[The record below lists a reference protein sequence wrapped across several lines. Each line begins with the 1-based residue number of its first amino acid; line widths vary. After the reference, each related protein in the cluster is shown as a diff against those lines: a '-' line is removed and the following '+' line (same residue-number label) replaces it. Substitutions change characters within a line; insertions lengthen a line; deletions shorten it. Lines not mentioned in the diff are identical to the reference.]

1 MNTKVFNLAL
11 MCLWL
16 VLCIGLLTRELW
28 MPEGMKEKVTGP
40 QTPLIIAVSA
50 LLAVWNF
57 ARFFVAYRFG
67 TPAKPS
73 SEVDTYR
80 RKIRAMSRG
89 EPTVTDPQLNF
100 DAPPPDDRPAGNHP
114 T

>member
-1 MNTKVFNLAL
+1 MNSRVFNLAL

-16 VLCIGLLTRELW
+16 LLCVGLLTRELW
-28 MPEGMKEKVTGP
+28 MPDEMKEKVSGP
-40 QTPLIIAVSA
+40 QTPLIIAVSG

-57 ARFFVAYRFG
+57 ARFFVSYRFG
-67 TPAKPS
+67 TPAKPTP
-73 SEVDTYR
+73 EVDAYR

-89 EPTVTDPQLNF
+89 EPTVTDPELNF
-100 DAPPPDDRPAGNHP
+100 DAPPPDTRPPDNHP